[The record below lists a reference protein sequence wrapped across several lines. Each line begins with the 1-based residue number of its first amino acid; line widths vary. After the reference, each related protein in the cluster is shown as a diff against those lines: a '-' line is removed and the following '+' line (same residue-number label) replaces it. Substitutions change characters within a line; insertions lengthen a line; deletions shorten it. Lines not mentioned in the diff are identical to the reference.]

1 MVVHIDNCSVHRS
14 VTTESFMK
22 TSDMILMP
30 HPPCSPNRAL
40 SDFYFFLTVKEK
52 LEHAG
57 ITAEDQLFEKIHTIM
72 RSIPEEEL
80 KRAFEA

>member
-1 MVVHIDNCSVHRS
+1 MAVHVDNCSVHRS
-14 VTTESFMK
+14 MTTESFMK
-22 TSDMILMP
+22 TPDMISMP
-30 HPPCSPNRAL
+30 HPPCSPNLAP

-57 ITAEDQLFEKIHTIM
+57 ITAEDQLLEKIHTIM
-72 RSIPEEEL
+72 RSIPGEEL